1 MTAWMLTDTWTIT
14 RRALL
19 HWARQPAQVIIALL
33 FPVLMLVMFL
43 YLLGGGMQVP
53 GGGDYADFLVPGLLA
68 VSMFF
73 GVEATMT
80 AVSADAAKGVTDRLR
95 SMPVAAPAILA
106 GRSAADMLNSALG
119 LLVLL
124 AAGLLVG
131 WNWDAAPGAV
141 LAAVAL
147 LLLLRLAFVWVG
159 IYLGLV
165 IKSPES
171 VAAVQ
176 ILVWPLALLSSAYAS
191 PETMPGW
198 LGAVAEWSPV
208 SPPPPRHASCSAI
221 PGTAAARGRSSM
233 PSCSRSSGRWPSS
246 RCSRR
251 WRPGAGGRSAD
262 SVRACASSRSCSPWG
277 SR

>member
-19 HWARQPAQVIIALL
+19 HWARQPAQVVVALL

-73 GVEATMT
+73 GVEATMS

-131 WNWDAAPGAV
+131 WSWDAGAGAV
-141 LAAVAL
+141 LAAVGL

-198 LGAVAEWSPV
+198 LGAIAEWSPV
-208 SPPPPRHASCSAI
+208 SATATATRELFGNPGHGGGSWAVEHAGLLAVLWPLAI
-221 PGTAAARGRSSM
+221 VAVFAPLAA
-233 PSCSRSSGRWPSS
+233 
-246 RCSRR
+246 RR
-251 WRPGAGGRSAD
+251 WRSLSG
-262 SVRACASSRSCSPWG
+262 
-277 SR
+277 